1 MIIWIIDS
9 AQPQSV
15 DSREEDGV
23 DPVSEVCLVI
33 LEPGDGDVLLLL
45 DQRGNAL
52 ELEPGVHPPRVHRV
66 MPHGLVPDAGP

>member
-23 DPVSEVCLVI
+23 DPVSE
-33 LEPGDGDVLLLL
+33 EPGDGDVLLLL
-45 DQRGNAL
+45 DQRGDAL

-66 MPHGLVPDAGP
+66 MPRGLVLDAGP